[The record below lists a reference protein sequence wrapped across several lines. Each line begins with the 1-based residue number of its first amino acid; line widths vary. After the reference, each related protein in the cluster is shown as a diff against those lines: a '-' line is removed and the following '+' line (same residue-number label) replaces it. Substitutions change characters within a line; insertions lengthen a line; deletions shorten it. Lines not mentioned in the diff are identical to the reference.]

1 MWVTI
6 VVRYTQMDDYE
17 SIPLYWINRLGFVV
31 RKELARRFQ
40 DNGFDISPEEWAILL
55 ILWNKGDQTPSV
67 LADATIRD
75 RTTVTRLLDGMVT
88 KGLIKRETDPT
99 DRRKMRVQVSD
110 LGLSLKDGL
119 VAVARDLITQT
130 LDGITPE
137 DAAQTVQT
145 LRRMSLNLLPETEP
159 KGAKS

>member
-119 VAVARDLITQT
+119 VAVARDLIAQT

-145 LRRMSLNLLPETEP
+145 LRRMSLNLLPESEP

>member
-1 MWVTI
+1 
-6 VVRYTQMDDYE
+6 MDNYE
-17 SIPLYWINRLGFVV
+17 TIPLYWINRLGFVV
-31 RKELARRFQ
+31 RKELALRFQ
-40 DNGFDISPEEWAILL
+40 DNGFDIGPEEWAILL
-55 ILWNKGDQTPSV
+55 ILWNKGEQSPSV

-88 KGLIKRETDPT
+88 KNLIKRETDPA

-119 VAVARDLITQT
+119 VAVAQDLIDQT

-137 DAAQTVQT
+137 DAEITVQT
-145 LRRMSLNLLPETEP
+145 LRRMSLNLLAETEP
-159 KGAKS
+159 TGARS